1 MLRAW
6 GGSCNTA
13 SSLLCASV
21 VAHSCFALV
30 KKEWGIMPLVGSD
43 PPCPGLAGAT
53 SEVEG
58 QSCPVVCLMLRVPT
72 VTRADTRD
80 VRWLAV
86 SWLVT
91 ENDYPSS
98 CEY

>member
-1 MLRAW
+1 M
-6 GGSCNTA
+6 
-13 SSLLCASV
+13 
-21 VAHSCFALV
+21 AHSFLFWLQ
-30 KKEWGIMPLVGSD
+30 KEWGIMPLVGSD
-43 PPCPGLAGAT
+43 PPCPGLAGAA

-58 QSCPVVCLMLRVPT
+58 QSCPVVCLMLCVLT

-80 VRWLAV
+80 VRWLAI